1 MDEHDILTPEEESFT
16 LEDILREFGSH
27 NDDGKVHEYLAP
39 ELMEDIPQR
48 ELIEDVPVA
57 DHLPEQEE
65 PEVLVWQPTPKADA
79 APMADA
85 APGTKS
91 APQSMSD
98 TRSFAP
104 VSSATVQPGGDTIR
118 MDAAQIRSG
127 AAAADVTADT
137 VRFTPVG
144 EPPAPEPFRV
154 NPIPEGAEPFSA
166 AWEPEYDNP
175 IGEYV
180 PPEPIVFR
188 PRSRLS
194 ELKRKLMDGP
204 EQRYYALSEKGVGK
218 LQIALFVSMLV
229 VVLAVAS
236 IVLHRLDM
244 VRDNRMRLLVFGELF
259 AMLLSALLC
268 WERLADGFG
277 CLFKGKFTPDTLLA
291 FSFVACLADG
301 IFCLKEV
308 KVPFCAAFCL
318 EVLMCLWSEYQKRA
332 TELLQMDTLRKATR
346 LSRIS
351 LAPDCHEGRPGI
363 FVGDGEPE
371 DFMDTYQTPSTPEK
385 SLNTYALVAMLA
397 SVAVAVAA
405 GMKGGLQAGIH
416 TWSAAILAAC
426 PATMLICQTRPMHT
440 LQRRLYRFGSM
451 LCGWQGVRTASGKAA
466 FPLTDEDFFPGGSVK
481 INGVKFYSP
490 RNADTII
497 AYSTAVMSASGNCLA
512 PLFEHMLKSR
522 KAQSY
527 EVEEFKAYDDQGY
540 GAIICGESVL
550 VGTQEFLK
558 NMGIELP
565 AGTKVSQAV
574 YVAIDGEFSCVFAL
588 AFGKLKGVSAGLS
601 ALCRH
606 RRLSPVLASRNFLL
620 NEGFIHSKFGV
631 DTHRIAFPA
640 PADRDRLAAWQ
651 PAPESCVSCALTTQE
666 GLAGAAFAITGAR
679 SLRSASIA
687 GAAVHILGGLVG
699 LAAVLILTISGRVD
713 LLTPANLLLLELC
726 WAVPGLL
733 VSEWTRNI

>member
-1 MDEHDILTPEEESFT
+1 MDDHDILTPEEEQGFT
-16 LEDILREFGSH
+16 LEDILREFGSQ
-27 NDDGKVHEYLAP
+27 NDDGKIHEYLAP

-48 ELIEDVPVA
+48 ELLEDVPVA
-57 DHLPEQEE
+57 DHLPAKEE
-65 PEVLVWQPTPKADA
+65 PEVLVWQPAPKAE
-79 APMADA
+79 P
-85 APGTKS
+85 
-91 APQSMSD
+91 APQTFSD
-98 TRSFAP
+98 TMAFAP
-104 VSSATVQPGGDTIR
+104 VAAAAPVQTSGDTIR
-118 MDAAQIRSG
+118 MDAAQIRTE
-127 AAAADVTADT
+127 AAKADVTADT

-144 EPPAPEPFRV
+144 EPEMPEPFRV

-166 AWEPEYDNP
+166 NWEPEYDKP

-180 PPEPIVFR
+180 PPEPILFR
-188 PRSRLS
+188 PRSRLG
-194 ELKRKLMDGP
+194 ELKRKLMEGP

-277 CLFKGKFTPDTLLA
+277 SLFRGKFNVDTLLA
-291 FSFVACLADG
+291 FSFAACVADG
-301 IFCLKEV
+301 IFCLKDV

-346 LSRIS
+346 LSRVS
-351 LAPDCHEGRPGI
+351 KAPDCHEGRPGF
-363 FVGDGEPE
+363 FVCDGEPE
-371 DFMDTYQTPSTPEK
+371 DFMDTYRIPSAPEK
-385 SLNTYALVAMLA
+385 SLNIFCLLALLV
-397 SVAVAVAA
+397 SVAVAVIA
-405 GMKGGLQAGIH
+405 GVKSGLQAGIH

-426 PATMLICQTRPMHT
+426 PATMLICQSRPLHT
-440 LQRRLYRFGSM
+440 LQRRLYRFGSV
-451 LCGWQGVRTASGKAA
+451 LCGWQGIKAASGKAA

-490 RNADTII
+490 RNPDTII
-497 AYSTAVMSASGNCLA
+497 AYSTAVMTASGSCLA

-527 EVEEFKAYDDQGY
+527 EIEEFKSYGDSGC

-558 NMGIELP
+558 DMGIELP
-565 AGTKVSQAV
+565 PGTKVNQAV
-574 YVAIDGEFSCVFAL
+574 YVSIDGEFSCVFAL
-588 AFGKLKGVSAGLS
+588 AFGKLKGVSAGLA

-620 NEGFIHSKFGV
+620 SEGFIHSKFGV

-640 PADRDRLAAWQ
+640 PADRDRLAVWQ
-651 PAPESCVSCALTTQE
+651 PAPESCISCALTTQE
-666 GLAGAAFAITGAR
+666 GLTGASFAITGAR

-687 GAAVHILGGLVG
+687 GAVVHIFGGLVG
-699 LAAVLILTISGRVD
+699 LAAVLILTVSGRVD

>member
-1 MDEHDILTPEEESFT
+1 MDEHDILTPEEEQFT

-39 ELMEDIPQR
+39 ELMEDIPPL

-57 DHLPEQEE
+57 DHLPAREE
-65 PEVLVWQPTPKADA
+65 PEVLVWQPAPKAEP
-79 APMADA
+79 APA
-85 APGTKS
+85 
-91 APQSMSD
+91 MSD
-98 TRSFAP
+98 TMAFAP
-104 VSSATVQPGGDTIR
+104 VTSAAPLQTSGDTIR
-118 MDAAQIRSG
+118 MDAAQIRTE
-127 AAAADVTADT
+127 AAKSDVTADT

-144 EPPAPEPFRV
+144 EPEMPEPFRV

-166 AWEPEYDNP
+166 NWEPEYDKP

-188 PRSRLS
+188 PRSRLG
-194 ELKRKLMDGP
+194 ELKRKLMEGP
-204 EQRYYALSEKGVGK
+204 EQRYYALSEQGVGK

-277 CLFKGKFTPDTLLA
+277 SLFRGKFNVDTLLA
-291 FSFVACLADG
+291 LSFAACVADG
-301 IFCLKEV
+301 IFCLKDV

-318 EVLMCLWSEYQKRA
+318 EVLMCLWSEYQKRS

-346 LSRIS
+346 LSRVS
-351 LAPDCHEGRPGI
+351 KAPDCHEGRPGF
-363 FVGDGEPE
+363 FVCDGEPE
-371 DFMDTYQTPSTPEK
+371 DFMDTYRIPSAPEK
-385 SLNTYALVAMLA
+385 SLNIFCLLALLFSVV
-397 SVAVAVAA
+397 VAVIA
-405 GMKGGLQAGIH
+405 GMKSGLQAGIH

-426 PATMLICQTRPMHT
+426 PATMLICQSRPLHT
-440 LQRRLYRFGSM
+440 IQRRLYRFGSV
-451 LCGWQGVRTASGKAA
+451 LCGWQGIKAASGKAA
-466 FPLTDEDFFPGGSVK
+466 VPLSDEDFFPGGSVK

-490 RNADTII
+490 RNPDTII
-497 AYSTAVMSASGNCLA
+497 AYSTAVMTASGSCLA

-527 EVEEFKAYDDQGY
+527 EIEEFKSYGDSGC

-558 NMGIELP
+558 DMGIELP
-565 AGTKVSQAV
+565 PGTKVNQAV
-574 YVAIDGEFSCVFAL
+574 YVSIDGEFSCVFAL

-620 NEGFIHSKFGV
+620 SEGFIHSKYGV
-631 DTHRIAFPA
+631 DTHRIAFPS

-651 PAPESCVSCALTTQE
+651 PAPEACVSCALTTQE
-666 GLAGAAFAITGAR
+666 GLTGAAFAITGAR
-679 SLRSASIA
+679 NLRSASIA
-687 GAAVHILGGLVG
+687 GAVVHIFGGLVG
-699 LAAVLILTISGRVD
+699 LAAVLILTLSGRVD
-713 LLTPANLLLLELC
+713 LLTPANLLMLELC